1 MTETQIKKSIL
12 ILRSKPNT
20 TSGAETFLRNREWTV
35 HSTTNL
41 KEFLTLIIQK
51 KPSFVMLSVDHTH
64 KKIKMMPTILTQSFP
79 VCVITFAESSSTVS
93 FRKLQETNCEY
104 RVNPP
109 ATGPAIERAVNKYLK
124 DLERKS
130 KGEPTKEGAT
140 GEMDGKSG
148 SDTVAIKG
156 DKTTNSTTIHG
167 GGISGGSEEKAW
179 GASSSLLSQLMDN
192 DDSSSGAAGTSDNGA
207 AGFAG
212 GHTKAGTGAFVAHG
226 DNKEGGG
233 FWAPGEAGAAQN
245 QGAAGNITYNEDD
258 FGGAR
263 IDHRGQ
269 FDSFGNPVA
278 MPMGGFDSKGNP
290 QPGGGYDKDGNPVA
304 MGGFDS
310 QGNPQAGGGF
320 NKEGKP
326 VAMGGFDSKGNP
338 QAGGSYDAEGNPT
351 YMGAYDANGKPQAGG
366 GFDKDGQPLQFR
378 KNDPRKPISKEQAGE
393 AENAF
398 DGRLE
403 KPQKKID
410 PNVKVVTQMG
420 RNTNSDME
428 SIILKGTKQALTES
442 VEVNDGLIDQEIED
456 SSQVACIVV
465 ESERFTGY
473 LIAAMGKNR
482 KMDGKFIKTIQDKLF
497 KFLKDNGENISEKD
511 NMNLK
516 IKKVEFQ
523 DWAVEYA
530 DFLKKS
536 VHNGEE
542 IAMAFFPV
550 NNVRPE
556 VSESAASTMA
566 AVKLKDIDGDKT
578 VDFNV
583 YVYLPANKKYILYT
597 PKGSKLYGNQKER
610 LETKGVKEVHML
622 KSEVNDLTKYKAQN
636 YLNNLIE
643 SYEAKKKVSKA
654 S

>member
-1 MTETQIKKSIL
+1 MTEAQIKKSIL

-51 KPSFVMLSVDHTH
+51 KPSFVMISVDHPH

-79 VCVITFAESSSTVS
+79 VCVITFAESSSTMS

-130 KGEPTKEGAT
+130 KGEPAKEGAA
-140 GEMDGKSG
+140 GEMDAKSG

-156 DKTTNSTTIHG
+156 DRAGNATAIHG
-167 GGISGGSEEKAW
+167 GVGAGNSEDKAW

-192 DDSSSGAAGTSDNGA
+192 DDSSAVASGSSESSTKS
-207 AGFAG
+207 FAG
-212 GHTKAGTGAFVAHG
+212 GSANASSGAVGSGAFVASG
-226 DNKEGGG
+226 GKKEGAG
-233 FWAPGEAGAAQN
+233 FWAPGENGVAQN
-245 QGAAGNITYNEDD
+245 QSSPGNVTYNEDD
-258 FGGAR
+258 FNRSR

-290 QPGGGYDKDGNPVA
+290 QPGGGYDRDGNPVA

-310 QGNPQAGGGF
+310 N
-320 NKEGKP
+320 
-326 VAMGGFDSKGNP
+326 GNP
-338 QAGGSYDAEGNPT
+338 QAGGSYDADGNPT
-351 YMGAYDANGKPQAGG
+351 YMGAYDASGKPQPGG

-378 KNDPRKPISKEQAGE
+378 KKDPRKPISKEQAGE
-393 AENAF
+393 GESF
-398 DGRLE
+398 FSGRLE
-403 KPQKKID
+403 KEPKKID
-410 PNVKVVTQMG
+410 PNIKVVTQMG

-442 VEVNDGLIDQEIED
+442 VEVNDGVIDQEIED

>member
-1 MTETQIKKSIL
+1 MTEAQIKKSLL

-20 TSGAETFLRNREWTV
+20 TTGAETFLRNREWTV

-51 KPSFVMLSVDHTH
+51 KPSFVMISVDHTH

-79 VCVITFAESSSTVS
+79 VCVITFAESSSTLS
-93 FRKLQETNCEY
+93 FRKLQEVNCEY

-124 DLERKS
+124 DLERKN
-130 KGEPTKEGAT
+130 KGETTKEGIA
-140 GEMDGKSG
+140 GEVEGKSG

-156 DKTTNSTTIHG
+156 DKTTSSTTIHG
-167 GGISGGSEEKAW
+167 GAGSEEKAW
-179 GASSSLLSQLMDN
+179 GASNLLSQLMDN
-192 DDSSSGAAGTSDNGA
+192 EEAQGQGDGASGSGTFIA
-207 AGFAG
+207 QG
-212 GHTKAGTGAFVAHG
+212 GK
-226 DNKEGGG
+226 KEGQG
-233 FWAPGEAGAAQN
+233 FISSGEAGSAN
-245 QGAAGNITYNEDD
+245 SSSSGNITYNEDD
-258 FGGAR
+258 FAGNK

-269 FDSFGNPVA
+269 FDSFGNPV
-278 MPMGGFDSKGNP
+278 PMGGFDSKGNP
-290 QPGGGYDKDGNPVA
+290 MPGGGYDANGNPVGT
-304 MGGFDS
+304 MSGGFDS
-310 QGNPQAGGGF
+310 QGN
-320 NKEGKP
+320 P

-338 QAGGSYDAEGNPT
+338 MPGGGYDAQGNPV
-351 YMGAYDANGKPQAGG
+351 GQP
-366 GFDKDGQPLQFR
+366 GFDRDGQPLQFR

-393 AENAF
+393 GEDF
-398 DGRLE
+398 FSGKLE
-403 KPQKKID
+403 KQKKID

-428 SIILKGTKQALTES
+428 SIILKGTKQALTDS
-442 VEVNDGLIDQEIED
+442 VEVNDGIIDQEIED

-465 ESERFTGY
+465 ESERFSGY

-550 NNVRPE
+550 NNVKPE
-556 VSESAASTMA
+556 VGESAASTMA

-597 PKGSKLYGNQKER
+597 PKGSKFYGNQKER

-643 SYEAKKKVSKA
+643 NYEAKKKINKA

>member
-1 MTETQIKKSIL
+1 MTEAQIKKSLL

-20 TSGAETFLRNREWTV
+20 TTGAETFLRNREWTV

-51 KPSFVMLSVDHTH
+51 KPSFVMISVDHAH

-79 VCVITFAESSSTVS
+79 VCVITFAESASTLS

-124 DLERKS
+124 DLERKN
-130 KGEPTKEGAT
+130 KGEPTKEGIA
-140 GEMDGKSG
+140 GEVEGRSG

-156 DKTTNSTTIHG
+156 DKTSVSTTIHG
-167 GGISGGSEEKAW
+167 GAVSGEKAW
-179 GASSSLLSQLMDN
+179 GASNLLSQLMDN
-192 DDSSSGAAGTSDNGA
+192 EESSGQSEGSDGS
-207 AGFAG
+207 
-212 GHTKAGTGAFVAHG
+212 GAFVAQG
-226 DNKEGGG
+226 GKKEGQGFISSGG
-233 FWAPGEAGAAQN
+233 EGSSSGQAHG
-245 QGAAGNITYNEDD
+245 GNITYNEED
-258 FGGAR
+258 FTGNR

-269 FDSFGNPVA
+269 FDSFGNPV
-278 MPMGGFDSKGNP
+278 PMGGFDAKGNP
-290 QPGGGYDKDGNPVA
+290 MLGGGYDADGNPIGA
-304 MGGFDS
+304 MSGGY
-310 QGNPQAGGGF
+310 
-320 NKEGKP
+320 
-326 VAMGGFDSKGNP
+326 DSKGNP
-338 QAGGSYDAEGNPT
+338 TPGGEF
-351 YMGAYDANGKPQAGG
+351 DANGNPVGHG
-366 GFDKDGQPLQFR
+366 YDRDGQPLQFR

-393 AENAF
+393 GEAYFN
-398 DGRLE
+398 GKLE
-403 KPQKKID
+403 KQKKID

-420 RNTNSDME
+420 RNTQSDME
-428 SIILKGTKQALTES
+428 SIILKGTKQALTDS
-442 VEVNDGLIDQEIED
+442 VEINDGVIDQEIED

-465 ESERFTGY
+465 ESERFSGY

-482 KMDGKFIKTIQDKLF
+482 KMDGKFIKAIQDKLF

-550 NNVRPE
+550 NNVKPE
-556 VSESAASTMA
+556 IGESASSTMA
-566 AVKLKDIDGDKT
+566 AVQLKDIDGDQT

-597 PKGSKLYGNQKER
+597 PKGSKFYGNQKER

-643 SYEAKKKVSKA
+643 TYEEKKKLSKA